1 MSALHLQ
8 RYAVL
13 LQCLFQGA
21 GNPHPLVRSVWALA
35 NDFRTKLPFSL
46 DSHQNL
52 SREHPDAFINSP
64 SASSDTSRS
73 LSLSTY
79 KGLRLPLQALLKLMM
94 HLVFSNLVQ
103 DLHWGTFHV
112 SRNWIALPPH
122 YALLAF
128 LPSTSVPSGGRRQ
141 GGSDTTGSM
150 SGSSDR
156 SSVSTL
162 TAPSATAP
170 AADLQTRV
178 LNPTQDSE
186 FMALELKPRLGN
198 LCACTALQPAVTG
211 GTLCLLVGEGSLLF
225 SVQPSILPRSFCLTY

>member
-1 MSALHLQ
+1 
-8 RYAVL
+8 
-13 LQCLFQGA
+13 
-21 GNPHPLVRSVWALA
+21 VWALA
-35 NDFRTKLPFSL
+35 NDFRTKLPFLL

-52 SREHPDAFINSP
+52 SREHPDAFIQLP
-64 SASSDTSRS
+64 VRI
-73 LSLSTY
+73 
-79 KGLRLPLQALLKLMM
+79 LRYVQVVVIEYLQRIAIATAGFAE
-94 HLVFSNLVQ
+94 VDDAPRFSNLVQ